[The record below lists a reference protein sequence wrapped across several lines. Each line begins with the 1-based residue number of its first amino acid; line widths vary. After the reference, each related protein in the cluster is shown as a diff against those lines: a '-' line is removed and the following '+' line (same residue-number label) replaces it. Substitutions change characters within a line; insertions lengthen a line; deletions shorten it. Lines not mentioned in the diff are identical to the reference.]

1 MLPLPLLPLLLLPL
15 LLLLLLP
22 AAAAAAAAAPAAAA
36 AAAAAAPA
44 AAAAAPAA
52 AAEPGSVLVSC
63 KFKAI
68 QSVLDMVLRDLD
80 PEAHIYIGVKNAPP
94 PEGALFRSST
104 RFPIGRKRVMISPLF
119 RTDRWQRLSR
129 HPI

>member
-1 MLPLPLLPLLLLPL
+1 MLLPPLPLLPLP
-15 LLLLLLP
+15 LP
-22 AAAAAAAAAPAAAA
+22 AAAASPAARCRCCRCCRCCPAAAAAP
-36 AAAAAAPA
+36 
-44 AAAAAPAA
+44 AAPAA

-94 PEGALFRSST
+94 PEGALFQVVDT
-104 RFPIGRKRVMISPLF
+104 IPDWAKKGN
-119 RTDRWQRLSR
+119 D
-129 HPI
+129 